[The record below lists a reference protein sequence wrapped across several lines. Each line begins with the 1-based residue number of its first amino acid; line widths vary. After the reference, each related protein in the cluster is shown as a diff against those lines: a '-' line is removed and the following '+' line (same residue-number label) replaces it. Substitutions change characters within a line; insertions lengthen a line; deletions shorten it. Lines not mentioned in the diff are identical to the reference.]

1 MFELF
6 FFPFDI
12 IDDVQ
17 FILCEIFDVL
27 YICTSELILSGGKLE
42 LCVAELQLMLPTK
55 PKWFGIFDFLLLI
68 EEELK

>member
-6 FFPFDI
+6 FFPFDV

-27 YICTSELILSGGKLE
+27 FIFTSELILSVGKLE
-42 LCVAELQLMLPTK
+42 LCIAELQLMLPTK
-55 PKWFGIFDFLLLI
+55 PKWFGIFYFLLLI
-68 EEELK
+68 EEELE